1 MSPNA
6 RQIKQLLAIDQLLG
20 MSSVPVKKVGSG
32 KGEVGSK
39 QKVES
44 RKVESQLP
52 TSDFPLP
59 TSRTPAAPAAAR
71 VIPPVDD
78 RPLAELKLTMEERVA
93 ALAQL
98 DAGQVSVCKRCELC
112 KTRNRTVFG
121 EGDAGAKIM
130 FVGEGPGADEDEQGR
145 PFVGRAGQLL
155 DKQIAAMGLERE
167 QVYIANIV
175 KCRPP
180 GNRVP
185 TPDEA
190 SVCQPYLDQ
199 QIAIIHPRVIVALGA
214 TAAKYLLN
222 DPKLAITRERGT
234 WREYRGIKLMP
245 TFHPAYLL
253 RSYTPENRKRVW
265 DDLKKVM
272 AEVGLEVPK

>member
-1 MSPNA
+1 MTPNT

-20 MSSVPVKKVGSG
+20 MESVPVKKNVRSAMCDLRS
-32 KGEVGSK
+32 EE
-39 QKVES
+39 Q
-44 RKVESQLP
+44 
-52 TSDFPLP
+52 
-59 TSRTPAAPAAAR
+59 PAGVPPAPARSKIEGNLRSKEQPVAVPPALAR
-71 VIPPVDD
+71 SQIEDRTSQIPS
-78 RPLAELKLTMEERVA
+78 AS
-93 ALAQL
+93 LAQL
-98 DAGQVSVCKRCELC
+98 DADYVSVCTRCPLH
-112 KTRNRTVFG
+112 KTRHRTVFG
-121 EGDAGAKIM
+121 EGDPHATIL

-155 DKQIAAMGLERE
+155 DKQIAAMGLERH

-180 GNRVP
+180 ENRIP
-185 TPDEA
+185 SPEEA
-190 SVCQPYLDQ
+190 ATCQPYLDQ
-199 QIAIIHPRVIVALGA
+199 QIALIQPRVIVALGA

-234 WREYRGIKLMP
+234 WREYRNIKLMP

-253 RSYTPENRKRVW
+253 RSYTPENRRRVW

-272 AEVGLEVPK
+272 AEVGLPLPK